1 MSIGRNEDTSTY
13 ICVLD
18 DITLDKM
25 NSHFDV
31 DKMNV
36 ELLYKDIGV
45 LHRRVGGVGCW
56 LRNLKKDVSQG
67 R

>member
-18 DITLDKM
+18 DITL
-25 NSHFDV
+25 